1 MTTTRESFNAMR
13 QTVKIGWPQA
23 SEAAARALLVKT
35 ARDGHARIMTN
46 AAGAGVVPDF
56 VAYANNPGN
65 DNLESVKLPG
75 PIVYRYDY
83 RRRIVT
89 EALAELRR
97 RSPRDS
103 GKYAESHTLFLNGTP
118 VTALPLRL
126 APTDEIWIANPVPY
140 ARRLEIGKTK
150 SGRDFVVNAAAKIYE
165 RTVKAPVNLR
175 GRYKSLASIE
185 FDYVTIP
192 GAWII
197 KGKLS
202 PTYKTGKIRKR
213 VSKKMAAGDA
223 VGQLRTVKRQQ
234 ARHIGQPVR
243 APAIIIRAFA

>member
-1 MTTTRESFNAMR
+1 MMARESFNALR
-13 QTVKIGWPQA
+13 QTVMVAWPQA
-23 SEAAARALLVKT
+23 SAAAARTLLLKT
-35 ARDGHARIMTN
+35 AREGHARIMAD
-46 AAGAGVVPDF
+46 AAGGGAAPDF

-65 DNLESVKLPG
+65 TNLESVKLPG

-83 RRRIVT
+83 RRRIVAV
-89 EALAELRR
+89 ALAELRR

-103 GKYAESHTLFLNGTP
+103 GKYAESHLLFLNGAP
-118 VTALPLRL
+118 VENLPPRL

-140 ARRLEIGKTK
+140 ARRLEVGKTK
-150 SGRDFVVNAAAKIYE
+150 AGRDFVIHAAAKIYE

-175 GRYKSLASIE
+175 GRYKNIASVE
-185 FDYVTIP
+185 FSYVTIP

-197 KGKLS
+197 KGRLS

-213 VSKKMAAGDA
+213 RSKKMAAGDA
-223 VGQLRTVKRQQ
+223 VDQLLTVKRQQ

-243 APAIIIRAFA
+243 APAIIIRAFR